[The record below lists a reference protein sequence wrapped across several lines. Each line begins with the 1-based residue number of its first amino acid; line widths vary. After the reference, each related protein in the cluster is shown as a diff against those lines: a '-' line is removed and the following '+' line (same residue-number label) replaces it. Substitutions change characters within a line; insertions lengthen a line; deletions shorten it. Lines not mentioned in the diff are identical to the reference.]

1 MSCCGSDNVPPEN
14 SAKSEPANANDVVC
28 CGPDY
33 ECESTL
39 HAGDLDGTSRPW
51 ITGILTTAAGTVPVV
66 ATRPK
71 RSDRLGTWKVR
82 WGFGRSDYAIPP
94 GLYAI
99 GAPDAQA
106 PVLVTANFKISFDR
120 VRWAMDGR
128 SAWLLVLDTKGI
140 NVWCAAGKGNF
151 GTDELVRRIEA
162 TRLGEIVFH
171 RQLVLPQ
178 LGAPGVAAHLVTK
191 STKFHVEFGPVRAE
205 DLPAYL
211 AAGRKTTPEM
221 RLVRFPFR
229 DRLILTP
236 IELTS
241 VFRHWAGLAFLGL
254 WALKLLGLRFI
265 PLDGGAVLGAIIIG
279 TVAVPVLLPWIPGR
293 AFAAKG
299 WILGAVW
306 AIAVC
311 TLRGL
316 PVASLGGWL
325 TALSYVLILPAVS
338 AFLAMTFT
346 GSSTFTSLSGV
357 VKEMKYSVPA
367 MIASGGLG
375 IAALVAGSLV

>member
-1 MSCCGSDNVPPEN
+1 MSCCGSESGPE
-14 SAKSEPANANDVVC
+14 KSGTGQPVNANDVVC
-28 CGPDY
+28 CGPGF
-33 ECESTL
+33 ECESTTL
-39 HAGDLDGTSRPW
+39 AGELDGTSRPW
-51 ITGILTTAAGTVPVV
+51 ITGLLKTAAGTVPVV

-82 WGFGRSDYAIPP
+82 WGFGRSTYAIPP

-99 GAPDAQA
+99 GAPAADA

-120 VRWAMDGR
+120 VRWAMEGR

-162 TRLGEIVFH
+162 TRLGEIVSH
-171 RQLVLPQ
+171 RQLILPQ

-191 STKFHVEFGPVRAE
+191 STKFHVAFGPVRAE

-211 AAGRKTTPEM
+211 DAGRKATPEM
-221 RLVRFPFR
+221 RLVRFPLK

-236 IELTS
+236 VELTG
-241 VFRHWAGLAFLGL
+241 VFHHWIGLTFLGL

-265 PLDGGAVLGAIIIG
+265 PLDGGAVLGAVIIG
-279 TVAVPVLLPWIPGR
+279 TVAVPVLLPWVPGR
-293 AFAAKG
+293 AFALKG
-299 WILGAVW
+299 WILGAIW

-311 TLRGL
+311 ALRGF
-316 PVASLGGWL
+316 PPASLGGWL
-325 TALSYVLILPAVS
+325 VALSYVLILPSIS
-338 AFLAMTFT
+338 AFLAMNFT

-367 MIASGGLG
+367 MIVSAGLG
-375 IAALVAGSLV
+375 IVALIAGSLV

>member
-1 MSCCGSDNVPPEN
+1 MVQ
-14 SAKSEPANANDVVC
+14 
-28 CGPDY
+28 
-33 ECESTL
+33 
-39 HAGDLDGTSRPW
+39 AGELDGTSRPW
-51 ITGILTTAAGTVPVV
+51 ITGILKTAAGDAPVV
-66 ATRPK
+66 ATRPML
-71 RSDRLGTWKVR
+71 SDRLGTWKVR
-82 WGFGRSDYAIPP
+82 WGFGRSNYAIPP

-99 GAPDAQA
+99 GAPGADAS
-106 PVLVTANFKISFDR
+106 VLVTANFKISFDR

-162 TRLGEIVFH
+162 TRIGEIVSH
-171 RQLVLPQ
+171 RHLVLPQ

-191 STKFHVEFGPVRAE
+191 STKFHVDFGPVRAE

-211 AAGRKTTPEM
+211 DAGRKATPEM
-221 RLVRFPFR
+221 RLVSFPLM

-236 IELTS
+236 VELTG
-241 VFRHWAGLAFLGL
+241 VFRHWIGLTFLGL

-265 PLDGGAVLGAIIIG
+265 PLDGGAVLGAVVIG

-293 AFAAKG
+293 AFALKG
-299 WILGAVW
+299 WIFGAAWALG
-306 AIAVC
+306 VC
-311 TLRGL
+311 ALRGF
-316 PVASLGGWL
+316 PPASFGGWL
-325 TALSYVLILPAVS
+325 VSLSYVLILPALS
-338 AFLAMTFT
+338 AFLAMNFT

-367 MIASGGLG
+367 MIVSGGLG
-375 IAALVAGSLV
+375 IVALVAGSLV